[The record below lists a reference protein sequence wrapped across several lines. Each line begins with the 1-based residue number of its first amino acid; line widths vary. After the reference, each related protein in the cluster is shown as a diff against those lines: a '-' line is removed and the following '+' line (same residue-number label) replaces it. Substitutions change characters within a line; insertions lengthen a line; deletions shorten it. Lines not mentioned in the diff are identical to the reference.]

1 MCCAYFPSLRAE
13 GAGAPMSSH
22 RGCGSSGAHD
32 SYMWYVCDRPRGE
45 CGLHLLRGK
54 GFEGGSLALIQAE
67 RGAGEGPGNG
77 AVKPSGFAAGA
88 TGS

>member
-67 RGAGEGPGNG
+67 RGGGGPGNG